1 MNKNKACICD
11 LAMEL
16 ILTRKSEEL
25 GKLTVSEI
33 ARQLDV
39 SPSYL
44 SRLFKRERNSTLHE
58 YLVRAKMVR
67 SASLLIID
75 PGLKIRRLA
84 ELMGFVDTEY
94 FTSLFK
100 KNFGISPAKYRECR
114 KRKSDRNSYT
124 RKKMNQS
131 EQNF

>member
-1 MNKNKACICD
+1 MNKNKVCICD

-16 ILTRKSEEL
+16 ILSQKAEEL

-44 SRLFKRERNSTLHE
+44 SRLFKKERIFTLQE
-58 YLVRAKMVR
+58 YLVRAKLMR
-67 SASLLIID
+67 SASLLIIE
-75 PGLKIRRLA
+75 PSLKIRRLA
-84 ELMGFVDTEY
+84 KLMGFVDTEY
-94 FTSLFK
+94 FASLFK

-114 KRKSDRNSYT
+114 KRK
-124 RKKMNQS
+124 
-131 EQNF
+131 